1 MCPFSQT
8 SEWPHVNI
16 VFQLRTLHNG
26 GKHLTAIPNSRITN
40 DRIGP
45 NYILST
51 NHGFSVDI
59 SIGHDEGI
67 LADTYTGFDIRGDGI
82 HHADTVQHVSAVDAL
97 THSGFRFR
105 QVHTGID
112 AYGLEQVIVYHGL
125 NSQIILYCKLYNI
138 GQIILPFLR
147 IFLNTGQRRPQPF
160 GFETVHAYIELMD
173 VKLLGR
179 GNGFFN
185 NGLHLPVRTSHD
197 PPEAARVICH
207 NGQHTERAG
216 VDPLR
221 FDKTPE
227 SPVLQKGHICVY
239 NKNIIRFA
247 LEQGRSLKGGMCC
260 SQLRL
265 LQDAIGGPAHKR
277 IHLFRSMSYDHNR
290 LLGGYFFHSFEN
302 MPKHGFSA

>member
-1 MCPFSQT
+1 MSQLDARREVRIFNLTKITHVYAFRQMCPFSQT

-26 GKHLTAIPNSRITN
+26 GKHLTAVPNSRITN
-40 DRIGP
+40 DRIGS
-45 NYILST
+45 NYILSA

-125 NSQIILYCKLYNI
+125 NGQIILYRKLYNI

-179 GNGFFN
+179 GNGFLN

-207 NGQHTERAG
+207 HRQQAERSG
-216 VDPLR
+216 VILLG
-221 FDKTPE
+221 FDQALEGLT
-227 SPVLQKGHICVY
+227 LQQGHVRIDDEY
-239 NKNIIRFA
+239 IIRFPF
-247 LEQGRSLKGGMCC
+247 EQ
-260 SQLRL
+260 
-265 LQDAIGGPAHKR
+265 
-277 IHLFRSMSYDHNR
+277 
-290 LLGGYFFHSFEN
+290 
-302 MPKHGFSA
+302 